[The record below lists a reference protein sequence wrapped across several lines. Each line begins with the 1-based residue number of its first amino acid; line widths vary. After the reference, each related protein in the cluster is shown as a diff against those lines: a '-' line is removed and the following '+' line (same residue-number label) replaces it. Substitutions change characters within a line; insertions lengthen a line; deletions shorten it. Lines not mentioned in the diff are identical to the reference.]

1 MQTIKTEVLA
11 ATNTKPTRIRATHTG
26 LRESITVEASRFDEL
41 EDAHKHAAAL
51 LMRKLKWNSN
61 GRTMV
66 GGGTNSGMVWVFEK
80 DSPRINSWTLRKL
93 ELEETRI
100 RTNKHFERDLTA
112 CGDNPHGG

>member
-1 MQTIKTEVLA
+1 MQTIETKVIP
-11 ATNTKPTRIRATHTG
+11 ATNTKATRVRVTHTG
-26 LRESITVEASRFDEL
+26 NAESITVEASSFDAI

-51 LMRKLKWNSN
+51 LMRKLNWS

-66 GGGTNSGMVWVFEK
+66 GGSTKAGMVWVFEI

-93 ELEETRI
+93 ELE
-100 RTNKHFERDLTA
+100 HDLTA